1 MNKKIFLAVTAAFLL
16 NSTMAQAEV
25 KTFDF
30 TYSGAKYSNNINIT
44 GFITLDTSLITINYS
59 FIDMNNIADFGM
71 TVTGANSGNGVF
83 TKSAYAAIF
92 FQSTSPLDFSRELV
106 GQVLTDGSQF
116 GVDNAGGGFFTPW
129 SRINTSAPNTYSV
142 NRLRVPDVFVELVSL
157 SSVPAVPEAD
167 SSAMLLMGAG
177 VMGFIARRRKQ
188 AAV

>member
-44 GFITLDTSLITINYS
+44 GFITLDTSLITTNYS

-106 GQVLTDGSQF
+106 GQTLSNGRQWGSPEDSQTGSF
-116 GVDNAGGGFFTPW
+116 SFFNSNP
-129 SRINTSAPNTYSV
+129 SAPMFFYWY
-142 NRLRVPDVFVELVSL
+142 ELYTNGKSMTL
-157 SSVPAVPEAD
+157 TSITAAVPEAD
-167 SSAMLLMGAG
+167 TSAMLLMGVG
-177 VMGFIARRRKQ
+177 VMGFMARRRKNT
-188 AAV
+188 